1 MRPAPLL
8 AFLTLALASPAL
20 ADLKLGYVDLQRAL
34 QEVHEGKEAKARL
47 KSELDKVK
55 NGLESEKNKLRAD
68 SLVLEKQAAMMSEE
82 VRVQK
87 YSEMQKKVL
96 ELTQREQQAQLDLA
110 KKEQTELKKIF
121 DKMDPIIAGIA
132 QREGLAMVFEKSDS
146 GLVYA
151 PSSMDLTN
159 ELVRSYNEKYPAK
172 GGKPAPAPAPKD
184 APKQ

>member
-1 MRPAPLL
+1 MRPAPIL
-8 AFLTLALASPAL
+8 FLTLVLATPAL

-34 QEVHEGKEAKARL
+34 TEVHEGKEAKARL
-47 KSELDKVK
+47 KGELDKLK
-55 NGLESEKNKLRAD
+55 SGLESEKTRLRTD
-68 SLVLEKQAAMMSEE
+68 SVVLEKQAAMMSEE

-87 YSEMQKKVL
+87 YAEMQKKVI

-121 DKMDPIIAGIA
+121 DKMDPIIASIA

-159 ELVRSYNEKYPAK
+159 ELVRTYNEKHPAK
-172 GGKPAPAPAPKD
+172 GKPAAPPKD
-184 APKQ
+184 APKP

>member
-1 MRPAPLL
+1 MRVLPLVL
-8 AFLTLALASPAL
+8 LLSTSALAEV
-20 ADLKLGYVDLQRAL
+20 KLGYVDLQRAL
-34 QEVHEGKEAKARL
+34 AEVHEGKDAKARL
-47 KSELDKVK
+47 KEELDRVK
-55 NGLESEKNKLRAD
+55 SNLESEKNKLRAD

-87 YSEMQKKVL
+87 FSEMQKKAL

-110 KKEQTELKKIF
+110 KKEQAELKKIF
-121 DKMDPIIAGIA
+121 DKMDPIIAAIA

-151 PSSMDLTN
+151 PPSMDLTE
-159 ELVRSYNEKYPAK
+159 ELVRTYNEKYPLK
-172 GGKPAPAPAPKD
+172 GGKVASAPKGAPAKD